1 MGFYTGSIAL
11 DELLVL
17 GLEASGE
24 EAQRLGLIYPAQT
37 ADVMALLVQLDY
49 RVSHIV
55 QVRLGVY
62 ASGNGQADGLQ
73 LRHMVLA
80 GDIVTSGRDNAA
92 LHGAYARDLI

>member
-1 MGFYTGSIAL
+1 MGFYAGSIAL

-24 EAQRLGLIYPAQT
+24 EAQRLGLIYPAQA

-55 QVRLGVY
+55 QVRIGVY
-62 ASGNGQADGLQ
+62 ASGNGQAPVTLS
-73 LRHMVLA
+73 RPAEMMPRSMVRTPE
-80 GDIVTSGRDNAA
+80 ISYRAA
-92 LHGAYARDLI
+92 ESA